1 MDGTCFD
8 PRNLK
13 MFIYISDLFF
23 SFLFIIVKVGPLAAH
38 YQVPLRHILLVC
50 ILIPSCRVTKLIK
63 DFTWQLIWI
72 IIALYVILTC
82 PCRFMMI
89 WAYQMVL
96 WGFNH
101 KEDMA
106 ITTGMFVWISL
117 VTELLCFLEYC
128 FLGR

>member
-72 IIALYVILTC
+72 SITLYVILTC